1 MEKNVSEKE
10 AYMAKKTFQKQTLTH
25 RKSYTAKKIRKPFP
39 KQTLPHSKI
48 IYTTDDRPMKQIRHI
63 FKQRTH
69 IFVQR

>member
-1 MEKNVSEKE
+1 
-10 AYMAKKTFQKQTLTH
+10 MAKKSF
-25 RKSYTAKKIRKPFP
+25 RKRSIYGKKNISKTNSYTSKIIYGKKKRKPFP

-69 IFVQR
+69 IFVHR